1 MGRTEKRQEK
11 KAAQLT
17 LLIALVN
24 LITALIGLVIQ
35 LIRWLT
41 D

>member
-1 MGRTEKRQEK
+1 MGRKEKRQEK

-17 LLIALVN
+17 LLIALTN
-24 LITALIGLVIQ
+24 LITALIGLVAQ
-35 LIRWLT
+35 LIKWLS